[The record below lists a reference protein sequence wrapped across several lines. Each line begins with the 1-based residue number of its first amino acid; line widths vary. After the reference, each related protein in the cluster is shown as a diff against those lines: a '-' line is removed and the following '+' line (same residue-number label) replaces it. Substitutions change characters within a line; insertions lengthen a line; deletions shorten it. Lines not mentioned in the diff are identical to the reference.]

1 MSRRLLSLLLSVGFS
16 ASALTAQAV
25 TASADPLDRLRDNRE
40 QAQDERERVQDDL
53 LGARGDLGHSSRELR
68 AAVAAVTRSRARL
81 DAARDALGDKR
92 AELQVARAVDDTMQ
106 RRLAA
111 AQDRLDEARD
121 NLAAGHAQLDDQRD
135 DAMARAAEAM
145 QSPDAQFLELRVLLE
160 ARTAEVLTE
169 QLGAADSFAD
179 SQART
184 LDGLEATTVLL
195 TVNAQEVEDAKEQVD
210 EQRAAAALELARR
223 RALEAQAK
231 AARDDVQLLVEQR
244 ADARMRAHAARQADL
259 KKVRQLVQDRQRIQD
274 RLQAIARQRAAEIR
288 AQQLAMQRRAE
299 RQAALEAA
307 QRAAQQSAQ
316 DATHSSEVAAPS
328 TAGSTSATF
337 MVSPVQASVTSPY
350 GMRFHPILRYVKLH
364 DGTDFGAGCGTP
376 VQAATSGQ
384 VISRYYN
391 GGYGNRVIIDHGVQ
405 RGVSLSTSY
414 NHMESFSTYVGEQV
428 DKGEVIGYVGSTGY
442 STGCHLHFMV
452 YENGNTVDPMT
463 GWL

>member
-1 MSRRLLSLLLSVGFS
+1 MSRRLLSLLLAVGFS

-40 QAQDERERVQDDL
+40 QVQDERERVQDDL
-53 LGARGDLGHSSRELR
+53 VGARGDLGHSSRELR

-111 AQDRLDEARD
+111 AQDRLDQARD

-223 RALEAQAK
+223 RTLEAQA
-231 AARDDVQLLVEQR
+231 R
-244 ADARMRAHAARQADL
+244 A
-259 KKVRQLVQDRQRIQD
+259 
-274 RLQAIARQRAAEIR
+274 
-288 AQQLAMQRRAE
+288 
-299 RQAALEAA
+299 
-307 QRAAQQSAQ
+307 
-316 DATHSSEVAAPS
+316 
-328 TAGSTSATF
+328 
-337 MVSPVQASVTSPY
+337 
-350 GMRFHPILRYVKLH
+350 
-364 DGTDFGAGCGTP
+364 
-376 VQAATSGQ
+376 
-384 VISRYYN
+384 
-391 GGYGNRVIIDHGVQ
+391 
-405 RGVSLSTSY
+405 
-414 NHMESFSTYVGEQV
+414 
-428 DKGEVIGYVGSTGY
+428 
-442 STGCHLHFMV
+442 
-452 YENGNTVDPMT
+452 
-463 GWL
+463 